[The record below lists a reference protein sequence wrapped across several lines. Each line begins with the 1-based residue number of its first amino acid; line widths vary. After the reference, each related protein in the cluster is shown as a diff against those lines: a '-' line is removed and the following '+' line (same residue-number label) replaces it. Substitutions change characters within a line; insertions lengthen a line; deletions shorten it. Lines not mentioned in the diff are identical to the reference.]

1 MPVGKCLILKHY
13 KTTEKLPDYL
23 QVARFFPAQGLIIR
37 KGRTVKIPIVCQKK
51 EKMLIVATFVLKVSQ
66 RGWRKNAVVESIAT
80 NHVLANALIF
90 KAFVCQS
97 LSWMFTNIFY
107 VYNN

>member
-1 MPVGKCLILKHY
+1 MPVGKCPILKHY

-23 QVARFFPAQGLIIR
+23 QAARYFPAQGLIIR

-66 RGWRKNAVVESIAT
+66 RG
-80 NHVLANALIF
+80 
-90 KAFVCQS
+90 
-97 LSWMFTNIFY
+97 
-107 VYNN
+107 